1 MRVHCTTHKAHTHTH
16 ISHPSC
22 APSYTQDAVKKER
35 AAMAAKGKQ
44 KQKAVAKPAPAAP
57 AKPAP
62 AATKVTK
69 SKVVNAGA

>member
-1 MRVHCTTHKAHTHTH
+1 
-16 ISHPSC
+16 
-22 APSYTQDAVKKER
+22 
-35 AAMAAKGKQ
+35 MAAKGKQ